1 MLAFF
6 CIACNK
12 DTPGNASSEENIV
25 FTGDL
30 GEESDIYYVSPE
42 GTEMTI
48 TGYPGFVLMH
58 MAPGTKLKNVKK
70 AVSDADG
77 TIVSQMPGNGLYLVQ
92 VEAGQENAFISRI
105 RSFKACQTI
114 FPLIRI
120 DGDSADY
127 VDWGDHA
134 LNVAFQL
141 GSDIET
147 VYEEVAPE
155 TLFGFFPKYTLENI
169 SRALADAL
177 SKGDC
182 DIVNIS
188 SGPPYSTVKGEY
200 YGTDETKNA
209 AYIEKMRAWYNLI
222 GDVIR
227 GSGDT
232 PAPVVITAGNQ
243 FMHEFDS
250 IVNHLSLETKKLLNS
265 RLFIVSAEQKEE
277 VPYSNS
283 VSAINGRIPGVV
295 TVNIDGVTNH
305 KGKHDAGTS
314 LAAPRFVRY
323 VCQLVEASK
332 RSGRPLSFQEAAAFI
347 SDEWRKSDLSSIT
360 GYFINGLLSEYNQSV
375 GYEVAVDLGLSVKWA
390 SVNVGASRIDEFGDY
405 FAWGETAPKTVFTRY
420 NYKFISDE
428 VDENWHSSVLKY
440 TKYNPEDQKTV
451 LDPEDDAASANWG
464 GAWRIPSLEEWNEL
478 LNADNCRW
486 VKAETNGVKGYLVF
500 SKKAGYTDNAIFLPG
515 AGVYDTSVSNI
526 GTGHYWSSALEA
538 YQMELQPYERYPYDN
553 GQYLYFAGSWLGM
566 VPFYRYFGRSVRPV
580 CP

>member
-92 VEAGQENAFISRI
+92 MEAGQENAFISRL

-120 DGDSADY
+120 DGDSAYY

-141 GSDIET
+141 GSDLET
-147 VYEEVAPE
+147 VYEEVPSNNKSE
-155 TLFGFFPKYTLENI
+155 DRSLESI
-169 SRALADAL
+169 SRTLATAL

-188 SGPPYSTVKGEY
+188 SGPPYSDVKGEH
-200 YGTDETKNA
+200 YGADGTKNA
-209 AYIEKMRAWYNLI
+209 VYLEKMRAWYNLI

-243 FMHEFDS
+243 FMHEFEF
-250 IVNHLSLETKKLLNS
+250 IVNLLSPETKELLNS

-283 VSAINGRIPGVV
+283 VSAINGRIPGVI

-332 RSGRPLSFQEAAAFI
+332 RSGHPLSFQEAAAFI

-405 FAWGETAPKTVFTRY
+405 FAWGETTPKTSFTRY
-420 NYKFISDE
+420 NYKFLALTADGQWFSGQ
-428 VDENWHSSVLKY
+428 Y

-464 GAWRIPSLEEWNEL
+464 GAWRMPSLEEWNEL

-486 VKAETNGVKGYLVF
+486 VKAEINGVKGYLVF
-500 SKKAGYTDNAIFLPG
+500 SKKAGYTDNTIFLPG
-515 AGVYDTSVSNI
+515 AGTYGTSVDVI
-526 GTGHYWSSALEA
+526 GSGHYLSSALEA
-538 YQMELQPYERYPYDN
+538 YQRELEPYERYPYDN
-553 GQYLYFAGSWLGM
+553 AQYLYFGGSWFGM